1 MQDRKQQEIRKTKR
15 VKKKCHKPIEHTS
28 FNKPNV
34 QNLERRQINI
44 KKCPKEKVTNKNK
57 TLKHYD
63 THGERASN
71 LRTKKGKRKKVRTK
85 IIKEELAVLVGF
97 KITLKR
103 NNAENRQSRP
113 LMIG

>member
-1 MQDRKQQEIRKTKR
+1 M
-15 VKKKCHKPIEHTS
+15 
-28 FNKPNV
+28 

-63 THGERASN
+63 THGERVSN
-71 LRTKKGKRKKVRTK
+71 LRTQKRKKEKSGQK

>member
-1 MQDRKQQEIRKTKR
+1 MTHT
-15 VKKKCHKPIEHTS
+15 VKEPQTYAQK
-28 FNKPNV
+28 
-34 QNLERRQINI
+34 
-44 KKCPKEKVTNKNK
+44 KEK
-57 TLKHYD
+57 
-63 THGERASN
+63 G
-71 LRTKKGKRKKVRTK
+71 KKSGQK